1 MEQIAILEAEMTEQ
15 KKEAVELHFKI
26 KNNGELAAGYLCEFA
41 ASLKK
46 MRDKRLYAELGF
58 PTFDE
63 YVEQAVGIRRRQAYN
78 YIQALESLGYKE
90 MQSNAQ
96 LGITK
101 LQLLSKLTSVER
113 KELIE
118 SGDAERSSVQELKEI
133 IDGLRSE
140 NEQLQ
145 FEQNREAEGYARQ
158 IEQLRDELNAEKT
171 KPVATVT
178 RELTKAELQALTEKA
193 VQKERKEQQALRAEA
208 LKSVD
213 EKTMALEGQLAEKE
227 KQLAELRNL
236 KADSA
241 AATARIAELEKRAK
255 LSGDPNVIRFGLY
268 FEAAQKNI
276 AAMQQI
282 IAGADEETGSKLRRA
297 LAAVAKALT
306 EVGGND

>member
-1 MEQIAILEAEMTEQ
+1 MEQIAILETEMTEQ
-15 KKEAVELHFKI
+15 KKEAVELHFEI
-26 KNNGELAAGYLCEFA
+26 KKNGDLAAGYLCELA
-41 ASLKK
+41 SSLKK
-46 MRDKRLYAELGF
+46 MRDKQLYAELGF
-58 PTFDE
+58 AKFDD

-213 EKTMALEGQLAEKE
+213 EKATALEGQLAEKE

>member
-1 MEQIAILEAEMTEQ
+1 MEQMTVFATEMTEQ
-15 KKEAVELHFKI
+15 KKEAVELHFEI
-26 KNNGELAAGYLCEFA
+26 KKNGELAAGYLCEFA
-41 ASLKK
+41 SSLKK
-46 MRDKRLYAELGF
+46 MRDKQLYAELGF
-58 PTFDE
+58 EKFDD

-145 FEQNREAEGYARQ
+145 FEQNREAEGYACQ

-171 KPVATVT
+171 KPVATAT

-208 LKSVD
+208 LKWVD

-255 LSGDPNVIRFGLY
+255 LSGDPNVIRFGFY

-297 LAAVAKALT
+297 LAAVAKVLT

>member
-1 MEQIAILEAEMTEQ
+1 MEQIAILDAEMTEQ
-15 KKEAVELHFKI
+15 KKEAVELHFEI
-26 KNNGELAAGYLCEFA
+26 KKNGELAAGYLCEFA

-58 PTFDE
+58 QTFDE

-213 EKTMALEGQLAEKE
+213 EKATALEGQLAEKE